1 MRMIGYVLGVVMF
14 VVGLLVLVGFFE
26 FRGSNAEGGEMLRV
40 IFGIVLMLYGLYRV
54 SITEMQRRREQR
66 LQ

>member
-1 MRMIGYVLGVVMF
+1 MRFIGYILGMVMF

-26 FRGSNAEGGEMLRV
+26 FRGSGDEGGEMLRI
-40 IFGIVLMLYGLYRV
+40 IFGIVLMLYGLYRL